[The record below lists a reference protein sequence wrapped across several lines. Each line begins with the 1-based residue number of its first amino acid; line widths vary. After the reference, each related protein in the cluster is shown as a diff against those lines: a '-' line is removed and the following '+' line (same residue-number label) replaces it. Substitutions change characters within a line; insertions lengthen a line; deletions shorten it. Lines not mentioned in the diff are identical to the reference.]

1 MASDAKFKKAYVEG
15 HLPKFKLNEI
25 KEYLD
30 YKRIRYKENLEKQD
44 LINYVKDDLDHVIS

>member
-30 YKRIRYKENLEKQD
+30 YKRIRYKENLEKHE
-44 LINYVKDDLDHVIS
+44 LINYVKDDLDHVIA